1 VSTATVSADTESTV
15 STEVSVD
22 SSVATGAHDTKDK
35 PNKATRPNNNFFID
49 NVNLVIKFS

>member
-22 SSVATGAHDTKDK
+22 SSVAEGAHDTKDK